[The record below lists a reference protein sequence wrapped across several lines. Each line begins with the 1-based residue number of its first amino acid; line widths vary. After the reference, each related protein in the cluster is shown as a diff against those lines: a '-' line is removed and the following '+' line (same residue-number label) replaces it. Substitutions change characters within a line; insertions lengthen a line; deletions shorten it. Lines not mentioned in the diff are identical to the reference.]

1 MVLQLVPTESWV
13 RTSFRHTLFSTLL
26 QETPEPGN
34 PRWLCLPHSE
44 FFPGSFTVL
53 SCPRVSVMATP
64 TQSPN
69 LRVSFETSFPEGP
82 LHPKINYHVLAE
94 NYAHWGQ
101 LGIITLAK
109 LQKIFVKA
117 KDSFQIC
124 INWKYH
130 SGGLERVKKCFA
142 HRWSF
147 FLGWGGKWRKMFIVS
162 KVWWRTINIIHWFKH
177 GSGAR
182 HTYFTLTYPESIA
195 TETPLNNWYY
205 VHPRDL
211 VTFLRKMGM
220 GWYWKAWS

>member
-147 FLGWGGKWRKMFIVS
+147 FWGGQMKENVYCLQSMVKDYKYHSLVQAWLRS
-162 KVWWRTINIIHWFKH
+162 KAYLFYTDISWKYSN
-177 GSGAR
+177 
-182 HTYFTLTYPESIA
+182 
-195 TETPLNNWYY
+195 
-205 VHPRDL
+205 RD
-211 VTFLRKMGM
+211 TFE
-220 GWYWKAWS
+220 